1 MRFSPSI
8 STLVFDELLTTLEV
22 IGVENTIKTL
32 REAKTKNSIYSNV
45 DFIINTVSEVTGVD
59 RERILHGIDRNDE
72 RKIALSLAIFYI
84 KKEYSY
90 GYSEL
95 KKIFNRDRAALS
107 RYHSLVEN
115 LPATPKSDIDKKLKN
130 YTKKI
135 NFFIEKN
142 KK

>member
-32 REAKTKNSIYSNV
+32 KEAKNQNKNSDV
-45 DFIINTVSEVTGVD
+45 DFIINVVSEVTSVD
-59 RERILHGIDRNDE
+59 KERILYGIDRNDE
-72 RKIALSLAIFYI
+72 RKIALSLAIYFI

-95 KKIFNRDRAALS
+95 KKIFNKDRAALS
-107 RYHSLVEN
+107 RYNSMIEN
-115 LPATPKSDIDKKLKN
+115 LPGTPKTEIDKKLKT
-130 YTKKI
+130 YIKKI
-135 NFFIEKN
+135 NFFIIQR